1 VISGEVIAG
10 SITRLMGDSLESD
23 SIRNKAEEL
32 RVKARN
38 AVEKGGGSYNDIGRL
53 MDELMAGR
61 SAVKVGEE
69 IQAVNGF

>member
-1 VISGEVIAG
+1 
-10 SITRLMGDSLESD
+10 MGDSLESD

-53 MDELMAGR
+53 MDELMADR
-61 SAVKVGEE
+61 SAVD
-69 IQAVNGF
+69 GF